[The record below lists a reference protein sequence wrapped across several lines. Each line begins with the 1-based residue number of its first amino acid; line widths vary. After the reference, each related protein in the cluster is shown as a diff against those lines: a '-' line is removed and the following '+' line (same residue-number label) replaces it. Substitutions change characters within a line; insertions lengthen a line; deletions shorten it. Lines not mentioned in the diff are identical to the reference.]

1 MNPET
6 TEIYEDK
13 LKEVREAIRALNTLM
28 KSDDDDVILQAV
40 DLFIQLSE
48 LELALVHALSEE
60 PESQVEEDRNPLVR
74 RLRLA
79 T

>member
-48 LELALVHALSEE
+48 LELALVHAMSEE
-60 PESQVEEDRNPLVR
+60 PETQAEEERNPLVR

>member
-6 TEIYEDK
+6 TKIYEEK

-40 DLFIQLSE
+40 DLYIQLCE
-48 LELALVHALSEE
+48 LELALIHTINEAS
-60 PESQVEEDRNPLVR
+60 ESQADNPLVR

>member
-6 TEIYEDK
+6 TKIYEEK
-13 LKEVREAIRALNTLM
+13 LKEVREATRALNKLM

-40 DLFIQLSE
+40 DLYIQLCE
-48 LELALVHALSEE
+48 LELALIHTINEAS
-60 PESQVEEDRNPLVR
+60 ESQADNPLVR